1 MSQDPYAKLRLAAWR
16 DALRVLAI
24 QALAMLLIGIVCA
37 LIWGRLAALGAAI
50 GAGIGLIANVYS
62 AIALLGKPL
71 ARQQASGVLVSW
83 LVRVGLIVSLLI
95 IAMRMK
101 VVPPLSLIVGLAT
114 ISLAHWVAVSFW
126 LSGRR

>member
-24 QALAMLLIGIVCA
+24 QALAMTLVGLMGWMAWDERVGLGA
-37 LIWGRLAALGAAI
+37 LIGAAI
-50 GAGIGLIANVYS
+50 GLFANVYS

-71 ARQQASGVLVSW
+71 AQQQAGGVLVSW
-83 LVRVGLIVSLLI
+83 LVRVGLTVSLLI
-95 IAMRMK
+95 VAMRAK
-101 VVPPLSLIVGLAT
+101 FVPPLSLIAGLGVV
-114 ISLAHWVAVSFW
+114 IIAHWIAVSFW